1 MDQSHD
7 DILSLAVQIVS
18 AHIGHNDTPTDALPD
33 LIRNVYKTL
42 ATVEPSEF
50 VAAPAPAP
58 RSANTRP
65 SPVPSPV
72 PSTGRSPAARQT
84 VFSDRLTCME
94 CGLTMKMLKRHLI
107 TVHDLSPDQYR
118 EKWNLPSS
126 YALVASDYA
135 KLRSSLAKQS
145 GLGKRPESKT
155 GRRR

>member
-1 MDQSHD
+1 MDDSHD
-7 DILSLAVQIVS
+7 HLLTLAAKIVS
-18 AHIGHNDTPTDALPD
+18 AHVGNHDTPSSALPN
-33 LIRNVYKTL
+33 LIRDVYNSL
-42 ATVEPSEF
+42 RDVEPQE
-50 VAAPAPAP
+50 
-58 RSANTRP
+58 P
-65 SPVPSPV
+65 SPQAVAMRPV
-72 PSTGRSPAARQT
+72 SAGPTRGAVGKQT
-84 VFSDRLTCME
+84 VFSDRLTCLE

-118 EKWNLPSS
+118 QKWGLPSN